1 MVNETAY
8 KSVRGE
14 INRLPCVF
22 EKTLLAR
29 HAVCGLAANRAIGER
44 EVIAC
49 TSPLARAE
57 CGQLSGLLREKSAF
71 TLKLANTQR
80 ILTHAAAM
88 KIQCGGLQG
97 LQGLLDPEAPA
108 PDVRRLVLLG
118 RERFGDIGTFPFSEI
133 VKGVAAFRLR
143 GKRP

>member
-1 MVNETAY
+1 MNETAY

-49 TSPLARAE
+49 TSPLARAD

-71 TLKLANTQR
+71 ALKSANTQP

-88 KIQCGGLQG
+88 KIQCGGLRG
-97 LQGLLDPEAPA
+97 LQGLLDPDAPA
-108 PDVRRLVLLG
+108 PEVRRLVLLG
-118 RERFGDIGTFPFSEI
+118 RERFGDLGALPFPEI
-133 VKGVAAFRLR
+133 VKGIAAFHPRRKVL
-143 GKRP
+143 